1 MAYLS
6 FKQLNVWQEA
16 RNLAVELYKIAGSGK
31 LSHDFSL
38 KDQLLRSAVSIP
50 SNIAEGCD
58 RATPKEF
65 SRFLDIARGST
76 AELRTQIDI
85 AAAIGYIE
93 RELFTSL
100 DDRCKKISSM
110 ITNLKKSLKE
120 K

>member
-1 MAYLS
+1 M
-6 FKQLNVWQEA
+6 F
-16 RNLAVELYKIAGSGK
+16 
-31 LSHDFSL
+31 SHDFAL
-38 KDQLLRSAVSIP
+38 KDQILRSAVSIS

-58 RATPKEF
+58 RSTQKEF

-93 RELFTSL
+93 NEKFSSL
-100 DDRCKKISSM
+100 DERCKKISAM
-110 ITNLKKSLKE
+110 ITNLKKSLK